1 MEDAR
6 GNPTPSVNGT
16 CQQPAK
22 NIAWADGH
30 WGIYGRVNIHVCKM
44 HAGLLHLLSPDAFSE
59 LKMVTNALM
68 VRFLPRTLLESLQL
82 NLGDRRGRG
91 KGEEGNGSGEGV
103 KMEALERCR
112 DGWKRGR
119 IGRKYNIKSVNYSK
133 AMQTVSVCGF
143 YARRFSVERNSYGNV
158 AGRVSV
164 TLRYCIKT
172 AKPIRKLFRPSE
184 SPIILVSWDP
194 APIQNSTGNP
204 FSGGVKYTAV
214 GKLAIFVWF
223 STDIAV

>member
-1 MEDAR
+1 MLHLVLYWLLNKLLLHPTRKLCFHSPHWIIRFSHVAYLSTSGIMEDAR

-30 WGIYGRVNIHVCKM
+30 WGIYGSVNTHVCKM

-68 VRFLPRTLLESLQL
+68 VRFLPRTPLESLQL

-133 AMQTVSVCGF
+133 AMQTVSACGF
-143 YARRFSVERNSYGNV
+143 
-158 AGRVSV
+158 
-164 TLRYCIKT
+164 
-172 AKPIRKLFRPSE
+172 
-184 SPIILVSWDP
+184 
-194 APIQNSTGNP
+194 
-204 FSGGVKYTAV
+204 
-214 GKLAIFVWF
+214 
-223 STDIAV
+223 